1 METAI
6 ALLRTAISA
15 GTPLLLATIG
25 EIFAERSGVLNLG
38 VEGMM
43 IMGAVSGFV
52 VTMFTG
58 SPLLGIAAALMAG
71 GLLALLHAFISI
83 SLRGNQVVSGL
94 ALTMIGLGLSAL
106 IGRGFVGIPLKA
118 KLSSLSIPLLSDIPV
133 IGEILFKQDPIVYFS
148 YALTIASW
156 ITLYKTKL
164 GVAIRAVGENP
175 GAADAMGVNVY
186 LMRYACVIF
195 GGMLAGLAGAYLSIV
210 YIPAWVEG
218 MTAGRG
224 WIAVALVIFAL
235 WDPLRAMLGAY
246 LFGGLEAAQ
255 YTLQAIGINPCILG
269 MFPYLA
275 TIAVL
280 TLSASETM
288 RKKIGAPSALCKP
301 YIREERTI

>member
-288 RKKIGAPSALCKP
+288 RKKIGAPSALGVP
-301 YIREERTI
+301 YVREERE

>member
-1 METAI
+1 
-6 ALLRTAISA
+6 
-15 GTPLLLATIG
+15 
-25 EIFAERSGVLNLG
+25 LG

-43 IMGAVSGFV
+43 IMGAVSGFI

-58 SPLLGIAAALMAG
+58 SPAIGLLAALVAG

-106 IGRGFVGIPLKA
+106 MGRGVVGVPLKA
-118 KLSSLSIPLLSDIPV
+118 KVGGLSIPLLSNIPI
-133 IGEILFKQDPIVYFS
+133 IGTIFFKQNPLVYFS
-148 YALTIASW
+148 YALVALSW
-156 ITLYKTKL
+156 FILYKTKL
-164 GVAIRAVGENP
+164 GIAIRAVGENP
-175 GAADAMGVNVY
+175 SAADAMGVNVY
-186 LMRYACVIF
+186 LIRYACVVF
-195 GGMLAGLAGAYLSIV
+195 GGILAGLAGAYLSIV

-235 WDPLRAMLGAY
+235 WDPIRAMLGAY

-255 YTLQAIGINPCILG
+255 FTLQAIGINPSILG
-269 MFPYLA
+269 TFPYLA

-288 RKKIGAPSALCKP
+288 RKRIGAPSALCKP